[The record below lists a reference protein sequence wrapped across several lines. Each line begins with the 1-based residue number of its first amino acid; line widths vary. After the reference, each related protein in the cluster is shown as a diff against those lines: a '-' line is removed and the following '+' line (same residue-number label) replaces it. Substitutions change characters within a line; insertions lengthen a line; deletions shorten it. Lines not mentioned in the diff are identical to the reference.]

1 VLYIDAHDR
10 IFRSVSLCYVNNDA
24 QKIIDQSNM
33 PCKQHNKETP
43 TTSLSS
49 DDEKEDTFDE
59 DDKDG
64 GFSKFAPIGEAPM
77 TRALSGYD
85 PTSARTMTAQQAK
98 DGRPRGKQWWKEKFP
113 MFVEVRGC
121 CCCVVLCAVSCACVF
136 CCYIDVD
143 CLVL

>member
-1 VLYIDAHDR
+1 MA
-10 IFRSVSLCYVNNDA
+10 S
-24 QKIIDQSNM
+24 K
-33 PCKQHNKETP
+33 HNEETP

-59 DDKDG
+59 DDDG

-121 CCCVVLCAVSCACVF
+121 CCCCCVV
-136 CCYIDVD
+136 
-143 CLVL
+143 